1 MDRDDL
7 IRRCRNAIEQ
17 HDGRPNG
24 AWSTGEKLAVALV
37 LDDTDYIQ
45 AMGYTALEAAGRV
58 QSGMPEPV
66 PVDICA
72 YLREVQSEIND

>member
-1 MDRDDL
+1 MDRDEL
-7 IRRCRNAIEQ
+7 INRCRIAQEQ
-17 HDGRPNG
+17 HAGNPDG

-37 LDDTDYIQ
+37 LDDTDYIK
-45 AMGYTALEAAGRV
+45 ALGYTALEAAGRV